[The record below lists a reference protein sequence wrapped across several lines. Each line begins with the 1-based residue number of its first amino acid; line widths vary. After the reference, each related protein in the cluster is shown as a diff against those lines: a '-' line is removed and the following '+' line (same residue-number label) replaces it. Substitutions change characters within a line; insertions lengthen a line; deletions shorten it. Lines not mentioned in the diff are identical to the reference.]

1 MAVGKPKIIL
11 WKPGTVVRNPKI
23 YLDANFLVGLAW
35 PWHVWNS
42 SANLMLA
49 HLAEQQTG
57 LALSSLAMNEAI
69 FQLKSFEQK
78 ANQKQAALQNEAVKQ
93 AETSKADLGQ
103 EEEFDDNDDNDYAD
117 EPDLRRYRLKPAKT
131 SPVAKPKSPQ
141 WPDLL
146 EQMLAKLPNLGFFEP
161 DDTAFH
167 LEVIRAVHQFKLDPT
182 DAFHYAAAKQL
193 DCPIL
198 TNDAGFQKIPD
209 AGLTVITFFIKPQNS
224 EI

>member
-1 MAVGKPKIIL
+1 MAAGKPKIIL
-11 WKPGTVVRNPKI
+11 WKPGIVVRNPKI

-49 HLAEQQTG
+49 HLAEQQTQ

-78 ANQKQAALQNEAVKQ
+78 ANQKQAALQNETAKVI
-93 AETSKADLGQ
+93 ETPETAPNL
-103 EEEFDDNDDNDYAD
+103 EEDFDDNDYAD
-117 EPDLRRYRLKPAKT
+117 EPNLRQYRLKSAKT
-131 SPVAKPKSPQ
+131 SPVAKPKAPQ
-141 WPDLL
+141 WPGLL
-146 EQMLAKLPNLGFFEP
+146 EQMLEKLPNLSFFEP
-161 DDTAFH
+161 ADTAFH

-182 DAFHYAAAKQL
+182 DAFHYAVAKQL
-193 DCPIL
+193 GCPIL

-209 AGLTVITFFIKPQNS
+209 SGLTVITFFIKPQNS
-224 EI
+224 ET